1 MSTSLD
7 NHYFILCLSLT
18 VLTTIYMSLNVFKLM
33 YFYKC
38 TRKCFKLSYNNT
50 ILISFWFKVRAFG
63 YSAHAVLC

>member
-18 VLTTIYMSLNVFKLM
+18 VLTTIYISLNVFKLM
-33 YFYKC
+33 YFYNC
-38 TRKCFKLSYNNT
+38 TRKFFKLSYNNT
-50 ILISFWFKVRAFG
+50 ILISFWFKVLAFG